1 MKKLIIFVLTL
12 FLTFTIFLSSKS
24 VNAELV
30 PITPI
35 YEGDIL
41 NGKEL
46 YLFQDYTSTP
56 NFENGYISKKTISFQ
71 DVYYSENN
79 NFNGWY
85 KNLGQTLIDDYTE
98 PEHEPEVPY
107 FTFYIVFNDMLGQY
121 LQLGLISQE
130 PYVSTYHIKYKNEN
144 ATVLMETNQYNEYL
158 IFPPTGTQTKEIEW
172 LSYDVYYPDYLASF
186 KPLTA
191 DITYN
196 FGFASGEREGYN
208 NGYNTGYTNGYNT
221 GYNNGYSE
229 GSIDTQY
236 GVNTVV
242 AFNQLVKNG
251 NFEDGSYWNLQNI
264 TTFYNNTA
272 IITTNSTEL
281 LTFQQETSTTLG
293 HKYLITFEIKT
304 NTIPSNIRELRV
316 RYPFVSDYYEINTEY
331 RKISIIATSTSS
343 SYIGIQFRLSSATQ
357 TSIYIKNFMLFDL
370 TQIYGQGNEPT
381 ETTQF
386 FNDFPSEYYN
396 TITNLLVNIDYQ
408 NGYIKGQKLGYNLGY
423 DDGKD
428 EQATKQLTASG
439 WISSIFGGI
448 SSLLNIQIFPGVTI
462 GIIVGIPFVISL
474 AYFVIRAFRGGG
486 GA

>member
-24 VNAELV
+24 ANAELV
-30 PITPI
+30 PITPL

-56 NFENGYISKKTISFQ
+56 NFENGYISKKTISSQ
-71 DVYYSENN
+71 DVYYEENS

-85 KNLGQTLIDDYTE
+85 KDLGKNLIDEYTA
-98 PEHEPEVPY
+98 PEHEPDNPY
-107 FTFYIVFNDMLGQY
+107 FVFYIVFNGMLGQY

-144 ATVLMETNQYNEYL
+144 ATILMETNLYNEYL
-158 IFPPTGTQTKEIEW
+158 MFPPVGTQTKEIEW
-172 LSYDVYYPDYLASF
+172 ISYDVYYPDILASF

-196 FGFASGEREGYN
+196 FGFESGEREGYN
-208 NGYNTGYTNGYNT
+208 NGYNTGYSNGYNRGHT
-221 GYNNGYSE
+221 DGYEE

-242 AFNQLVKNG
+242 NFNQMLNNTSYWSNLSGVSITNNYANNWTITGTSNDSSIRVLDTIVFSNNDKILIKYSGSLPGGFYIQFNGINALSNETNEYIGSLENTDSLVIRFYLNGTTTNANNTFSLNAFN
-251 NFEDGSYWNLQNI
+251 
-264 TTFYNNTA
+264 
-272 IITTNSTEL
+272 
-281 LTFQQETSTTLG
+281 
-293 HKYLITFEIKT
+293 
-304 NTIPSNIRELRV
+304 
-316 RYPFVSDYYEINTEY
+316 
-331 RKISIIATSTSS
+331 
-343 SYIGIQFRLSSATQ
+343 
-357 TSIYIKNFMLFDL
+357 L
-370 TQIYGQGNEPT
+370 TQIYGSGREPT
-381 ETTQF
+381 TQQ
-386 FNDFPSEYYN
+386 FNEDFPSNEYPY
-396 TITNLLVNIDYQ
+396 TPSDLINIDYE

-428 EQATKQLTASG
+428 AQATQQLTSTG
-439 WISSIFGGI
+439 WIGSIFGGI

>member
-1 MKKLIIFVLTL
+1 MKKLIIFVLML
-12 FLTFTIFLSSKS
+12 FLTFAIFLSSKS

-30 PITPI
+30 PITPL

-56 NFENGYISKKTISFQ
+56 NFENGYISKKTISSQ
-71 DVYYSENN
+71 DVYYEENSY
-79 NFNGWY
+79 FNGWY
-85 KNLGQTLIDDYTE
+85 KDLGKTLIDEYTA
-98 PEHEPEVPY
+98 PEHEPDNPY
-107 FTFYIVFNDMLGQY
+107 FVFYIVFNGMLGQY

-144 ATVLMETNQYNEYL
+144 AIVLMETNLYNEYL
-158 IFPPTGTQTKEIEW
+158 MFPPVGTQTKEIEW
-172 LSYDVYYPDYLASF
+172 ISYDVYYPDILASF

-191 DITYN
+191 DIAYN
-196 FGFASGEREGYN
+196 FGFESGEREGYN
-208 NGYNTGYTNGYNT
+208 NGYNTGYSNGYNIGHTNGYN
-221 GYNNGYSE
+221 E

-242 AFNQLVKNG
+242 NFNQLIDFTDPIAYNQTVNGIAFRNQQNGSWQVIGTSTGIAYKQISSYTTRVGNKYLLIGCPSGGGGINGYTLWDNNNFAYDNG
-251 NFEDGSYWNLQNI
+251 NGVIYTCNMSGN
-264 TTFYNNTA
+264 
-272 IITTNSTEL
+272 
-281 LTFQQETSTTLG
+281 
-293 HKYLITFEIKT
+293 
-304 NTIPSNIRELRV
+304 
-316 RYPFVSDYYEINTEY
+316 
-331 RKISIIATSTSS
+331 
-343 SYIGIQFRLSSATQ
+343 
-357 TSIYIKNFMLFDL
+357 IYIRVASGINIENGLIYTPMLFNL
-370 TQIYGQGNEPT
+370 TQIYGIGNEPT
-381 ETTQF
+381 TVEQF
-386 FNDFPSEYYN
+386 KNDFPSEYYPYME
-396 TITNLLVNIDYQ
+396 NLLINIDFQ

-428 EQATKQLTASG
+428 AQATQQLTSTG